1 MNNSDT
7 NQAEQ
12 LNETAVNSSTF
23 KGYWVICQYSYEV
36 DGIEIPKG
44 RMDFHESIRPIQNKC
59 WRRATQE
66 EIDTRQ
72 RFKGNTFNLRFV

>member
-1 MNNSDT
+1 MQHS
-7 NQAEQ
+7 
-12 LNETAVNSSTF
+12 VKKISF
-23 KGYWVICQYSYEV
+23 GYWVICVQSYEY

-44 RMDFHESIRPIQNKC
+44 RMRYHQSTRLIISNK

-72 RFKGNTFNLRFV
+72 FHKGNTFNLMNV